1 MARPRGN
8 LKAATGR
15 ARKQD
20 NLSSLS
26 TEVLRLRLQA
36 LNLPITGSKADLV
49 SRLQAVQHP
58 RAAPRTKPGRVQKR
72 SARQRKDRPAESQPA
87 VAVAV
92 DFDGDASEVSS
103 GSSVADL
110 DDLLDFPQ
118 SGSRA
123 DQETSPSSQPFTETQ
138 MAAIQD
144 TVRSSL
150 EQALQSFP
158 FQPTY
163 LTNATPATSNLPQR
177 RPGAATPLG
186 LTRPLDKSLT
196 DKVLRGPSIL
206 GSGSQGRDHPLY
218 HPAFAHDP
226 LREEVQT
233 YANWGLAWSTNRT
246 YGSGEKRFIRFCLMN
261 RIMSSEGD
269 ILPATEG
276 TLVYFASYLAR
287 TVRHSTIKLY
297 LSAVRNLHLSCG
309 HGDPLQGKL
318 LLRKVLRGI
327 LRYQGQTRILRQPV
341 TPGVLLAIQPI
352 LRTWLGERDFSMIW
366 AAFTLAFFAFLQCS
380 EFTYPGTFKF
390 RPQFDLS
397 ADCVSFHPSLACPQ
411 QMSIFLKASKTDA
424 FRQGHTLVIACSASQ
439 VCAVT
444 AMRNYFLA
452 ARPRGPL
459 FVFQSG
465 RLLTRSVVIN
475 LLRDAARNA
484 GVPHNSL
491 KGHSFRIGAAS
502 TAAAAGMPDWL
513 IKVLGRWSSDCYQLY
528 IRTPRNVLLSAAPRM
543 AGVTFP

>member
-1 MARPRGN
+1 
-8 LKAATGR
+8 
-15 ARKQD
+15 
-20 NLSSLS
+20 
-26 TEVLRLRLQA
+26 
-36 LNLPITGSKADLV
+36 
-49 SRLQAVQHP
+49 
-58 RAAPRTKPGRVQKR
+58 
-72 SARQRKDRPAESQPA
+72 
-87 VAVAV
+87 
-92 DFDGDASEVSS
+92 
-103 GSSVADL
+103 
-110 DDLLDFPQ
+110 
-118 SGSRA
+118 
-123 DQETSPSSQPFTETQ
+123 
-138 MAAIQD
+138 
-144 TVRSSL
+144 
-150 EQALQSFP
+150 
-158 FQPTY
+158 
-163 LTNATPATSNLPQR
+163 
-177 RPGAATPLG
+177 
-186 LTRPLDKSLT
+186 
-196 DKVLRGPSIL
+196 
-206 GSGSQGRDHPLY
+206 
-218 HPAFAHDP
+218 
-226 LREEVQT
+226 
-233 YANWGLAWSTNRT
+233 
-246 YGSGEKRFIRFCLMN
+246 MN

-297 LSAVRNLHLSCG
+297 LSAVRNLHISCG

-366 AAFTLAFFAFLQCS
+366 AAFTLAFFAFLRCG

-465 RLLTRSVVIN
+465 RLLTRSVVVN

>member
-1 MARPRGN
+1 
-8 LKAATGR
+8 
-15 ARKQD
+15 
-20 NLSSLS
+20 
-26 TEVLRLRLQA
+26 
-36 LNLPITGSKADLV
+36 
-49 SRLQAVQHP
+49 
-58 RAAPRTKPGRVQKR
+58 
-72 SARQRKDRPAESQPA
+72 
-87 VAVAV
+87 
-92 DFDGDASEVSS
+92 
-103 GSSVADL
+103 
-110 DDLLDFPQ
+110 
-118 SGSRA
+118 
-123 DQETSPSSQPFTETQ
+123 
-138 MAAIQD
+138 
-144 TVRSSL
+144 
-150 EQALQSFP
+150 
-158 FQPTY
+158 
-163 LTNATPATSNLPQR
+163 
-177 RPGAATPLG
+177 
-186 LTRPLDKSLT
+186 
-196 DKVLRGPSIL
+196 
-206 GSGSQGRDHPLY
+206 
-218 HPAFAHDP
+218 
-226 LREEVQT
+226 
-233 YANWGLAWSTNRT
+233 
-246 YGSGEKRFIRFCLMN
+246 MN

-297 LSAVRNLHLSCG
+297 LSAVRNLHITCG

-318 LLRKVLRGI
+318 LLGKVLRGI

-352 LRTWLGERDFSMIW
+352 LRTWLGERDFSLIW
-366 AAFTLAFFAFLQCS
+366 AAFTLAFFSILWCS
-380 EFTYPGTFKF
+380 EFTYQGTFKF
-390 RPQFDLS
+390 CPQFDLS
-397 ADCVSFHPSLACPQ
+397 VSFHPSLARPQ

-424 FRQGHTLVIACSASQ
+424 FRHGHTLVIACSASQ

-444 AMRNYFLA
+444 AMCNYFLA

-465 RLLTRSVVIN
+465 RLLTRSVVVN

-513 IKVLGRWSSDCYQLY
+513 IKVLRRWSSDCYQLY

>member
-1 MARPRGN
+1 
-8 LKAATGR
+8 
-15 ARKQD
+15 
-20 NLSSLS
+20 
-26 TEVLRLRLQA
+26 
-36 LNLPITGSKADLV
+36 
-49 SRLQAVQHP
+49 
-58 RAAPRTKPGRVQKR
+58 
-72 SARQRKDRPAESQPA
+72 
-87 VAVAV
+87 
-92 DFDGDASEVSS
+92 
-103 GSSVADL
+103 
-110 DDLLDFPQ
+110 
-118 SGSRA
+118 
-123 DQETSPSSQPFTETQ
+123 
-138 MAAIQD
+138 
-144 TVRSSL
+144 
-150 EQALQSFP
+150 
-158 FQPTY
+158 
-163 LTNATPATSNLPQR
+163 
-177 RPGAATPLG
+177 
-186 LTRPLDKSLT
+186 
-196 DKVLRGPSIL
+196 
-206 GSGSQGRDHPLY
+206 
-218 HPAFAHDP
+218 
-226 LREEVQT
+226 
-233 YANWGLAWSTNRT
+233 
-246 YGSGEKRFIRFCLMN
+246 MN

-297 LSAVRNLHLSCG
+297 LSVVRNLHISCG

-366 AAFTLAFFAFLQCS
+366 AAFTLAFFAFLRCS
-380 EFTYPGTFKF
+380 EFTYQGTFKF

-465 RLLTRSVVIN
+465 RLLTRSVVVN

-502 TAAAAGMPDWL
+502 TAAAAGLPDWL